1 MDSSAGGAHVG
12 VTLHQVHQLDD
23 GLGLEVD
30 VAVQGQQVRVLS
42 PHLDKMNLN
51 SLAQTFYPCKISIYL
66 FISFYSSKYINVYMC
81 L

>member
-42 PHLDKMNLN
+42 SHLDNMKLDIVFNF
-51 SLAQTFYPCKISIYL
+51 SLVNYL
-66 FISFYSSKYINVYMC
+66 SM
-81 L
+81 